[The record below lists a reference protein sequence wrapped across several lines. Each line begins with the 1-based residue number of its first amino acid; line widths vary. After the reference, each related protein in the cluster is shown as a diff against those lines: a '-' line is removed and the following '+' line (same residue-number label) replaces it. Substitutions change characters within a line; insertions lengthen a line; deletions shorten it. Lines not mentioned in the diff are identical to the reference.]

1 MLGRRDRQVFFS
13 GTCSTA
19 NSYYFD
25 SHGDAPFRPATTL
38 EVAWRSAHFDL
49 DDYRFGQLARE
60 KRPPVPAA
68 TS

>member
-1 MLGRRDRQVFFS
+1 MLSRRDRQVFFS

-25 SHGDAPFRPATTL
+25 SHGDAPFRAATTP

-49 DDYRFGQLARE
+49 DDYRFTKPAR
-60 KRPPVPAA
+60 VPAGA
-68 TS
+68 V